1 MQDRSAPTIIEG
13 ETYTVIIEFDIEPAK
28 QMELIEGMTA
38 EVERLFSPHPAFIS
52 ASFHSSFDGRRVVN
66 YAQWTGKDA
75 YETFMNEIGTPQSTI
90 GEIVKRTGAKPVY
103 SNAYRVER
111 VITSANQR
119 A

>member
-1 MQDRSAPTIIEG
+1 MKNQSAPKIIEG
-13 ETYTVIIEFDIEPAK
+13 RHYTVIIEFDIEPAK
-28 QMELIEGMTA
+28 QLELIEGITA

-75 YETFMNEIGTPQSTI
+75 YEAFMEEVGTPQSTI
-90 GEIVKRTGAKPVY
+90 GEVVKRTGAKPVY

-111 VITSANQR
+111 VITSNG
-119 A
+119 